1 MQNMEE
7 NLETAAEE
15 AVSAGRGESVDAQT
29 ETLNADDPAG
39 AGRLGAADGQ
49 SKEPQTRAE
58 NAAFKRMRQRM
69 EALERENAAFRARQQ
84 SEADAEDNAR
94 ETQEPSQKAASPA
107 GPDEADRLRQENA
120 GFRQQ
125 LLRYRQMQELA
136 ELRAHDP
143 ALSVQSIGEL
153 GEAYFRLRCAGVGN
167 LAAYEAVK
175 RAEGAGRPV
184 PPDTG
189 AVGLDTRQEKT
200 YYTPADVDRLS
211 ARELDDPKIMEKV
224 MKSMTKWRK

>member
-1 MQNMEE
+1 MAE

-15 AVSAGRGESVDAQT
+15 AVSAGQGESVDAQT
-29 ETLNADDPAG
+29 ETLNAEVSAG
-39 AGRLGAADGQ
+39 AGQPGAADGQ
-49 SKEPQTRAE
+49 SREPQTRAE

-69 EALERENAAFRARQQ
+69 EALERENAAFRAERQG
-84 SEADAEDNAR
+84 EAEDAGGVQ
-94 ETQEPSQKAASPA
+94 ETQAPSQEAAAPA
-107 GPDEADRLRQENA
+107 GSGEADRLRQENA

-153 GEAYFRLRCAGVGN
+153 GETYLRLRCAGVGN

-175 RAEGAGRPV
+175 RAEGAGKPV

-200 YYTPADVDRLS
+200 YYSPADVDRLS
-211 ARELDDPKIMEKV
+211 ARELDDPKIMERV
-224 MKSMTKWRK
+224 MQSMTKWRK

>member
-1 MQNMEE
+1 MAE

-15 AVSAGRGESVDAQT
+15 AVSAGQGESVDAQT
-29 ETLNADDPAG
+29 ETLNAEASAG
-39 AGRLGAADGQ
+39 AGQPGAVDGQ

-69 EALERENAAFRARQQ
+69 EALERENAAFRAERQG
-84 SEADAEDNAR
+84 EVEDAGGVR
-94 ETQEPSQKAASPA
+94 ETQEPSQEAAAPA
-107 GPDEADRLRQENA
+107 GSDEADRLRQENA

-153 GEAYFRLRCAGVGN
+153 GETYLRLRCAGVGN

-175 RAEGAGRPV
+175 RAEGAGKPV

-189 AVGLDTRQEKT
+189 AVGLDTCQEKT
-200 YYTPADVDRLS
+200 YYSPADVDRLS
-211 ARELDDPKIMEKV
+211 ARELDDPKIMERV
-224 MKSMTKWRK
+224 MQSMTKWRK

>member
-15 AVSAGRGESVDAQT
+15 AVSAGQGESVDVQT
-29 ETLNADDPAG
+29 ETLNADAPAG
-39 AGRLGAADGQ
+39 AGRPGAADGQ

-58 NAAFKRMRQRM
+58 NAAFKRMRQRV
-69 EALERENAAFRARQQ
+69 EALERENAAFRAQRQ
-84 SEADAEDNAR
+84 SEAGAEGDAR
-94 ETQEPSQKAASPA
+94 ETQAPSEETVSPA
-107 GPDEADRLRQENA
+107 GSDEADRLRQENA
-120 GFRQQ
+120 GFRQR

-153 GEAYFRLRCAGVGN
+153 GETYLRLRCAGVGN

-175 RAEGAGRPV
+175 RAAGTGKPV